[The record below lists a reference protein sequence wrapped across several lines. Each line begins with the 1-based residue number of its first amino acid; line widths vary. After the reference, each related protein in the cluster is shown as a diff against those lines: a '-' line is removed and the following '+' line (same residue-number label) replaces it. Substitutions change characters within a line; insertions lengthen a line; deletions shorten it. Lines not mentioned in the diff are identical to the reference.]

1 MSPKGGRR
9 SLHQISRELER
20 AGYKQRSAASVS
32 SGPASRRAP
41 FWPELSV
48 CRTNVA
54 QVAFVG
60 SITVSTFAAKRTTF
74 ALLVATPWGAFV
86 PASAWRGWKRRARPA
101 EKEDS
106 TVSPVMIAPAL
117 IATVAY
123 VPVRCAGPSAPTPDQ
138 RDPSSTATKV
148 ASFNEDSERIG

>member
-1 MSPKGGRR
+1 
-9 SLHQISRELER
+9 
-20 AGYKQRSAASVS
+20 
-32 SGPASRRAP
+32 
-41 FWPELSV
+41 
-48 CRTNVA
+48 
-54 QVAFVG
+54 VAFVG
-60 SITVSTFAAKRTTF
+60 SITVSKFAAKRTTF
-74 ALLVATPWGAFV
+74 AVLVATPWGACV
-86 PASAWRGWKRRARPA
+86 PASAQRGWKRRARPA

-138 RDPSSTATKV
+138 RDPSSTAAKV